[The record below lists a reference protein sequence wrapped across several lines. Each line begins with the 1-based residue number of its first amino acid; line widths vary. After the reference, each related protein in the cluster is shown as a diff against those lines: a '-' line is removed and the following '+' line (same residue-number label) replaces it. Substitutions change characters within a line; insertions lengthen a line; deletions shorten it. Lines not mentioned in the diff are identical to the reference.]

1 MRPNNYLEIRNDLQ
15 NTVARYYKMLNREAR
30 YFLET
35 ENKEWDWTYLH
46 FLVDKRHVIRYGFG
60 VDRDVLLGGVEIG
73 IGPHYFGAA
82 AFWSYENSTRF
93 INSVDTDAVF
103 HNLRLLDE
111 FWKTTA
117 HVSP

>member
-1 MRPNNYLEIRNDLQ
+1 MQQNNYLEVRNNLQ
-15 NTVARYYKMLNREAR
+15 KSVLDYYKNLGREAR

-35 ENKEWDWTYLH
+35 KNSEWGWTFLH
-46 FLVDKRHVIRYGFG
+46 FLIDKKHVIRYGFG
-60 VDRDVLLGGVEIG
+60 VDREILVGGVEIG

-93 INSVDTDAVF
+93 INSVEADAVF

-111 FWKTTA
+111 FWKN
-117 HVSP
+117 H